1 MARLVEVSLRLPN
14 GNHDRSE
21 LGRGPA
27 RSVLLRLPGVPG
39 ELPCQLRSDAR
50 CETGRIQF
58 DAARLAGA
66 ASLTAGQACND
77 SYDIIRLVRSQAGE
91 RLQRSPRAF
100 HPSHNETLALLPA
113 LIAFQFHLSVTI

>member
-1 MARLVEVSLRLPN
+1 MLRLIEVGRHRPN
-14 GNHDRSE
+14 GNHDGSE
-21 LGRGPA
+21 PGRGPTRCA
-27 RSVLLRLPGVPG
+27 SLRLPGVPG
-39 ELPCQLRSDAR
+39 GLPCQLRSNANR
-50 CETGRIQF
+50 ETGWIQF

-66 ASLTAGQACND
+66 ASLTAGQACSD

-91 RLQRSPRAF
+91 RLQRSPRTS